1 MASKEGNAAVA
12 GIYKITSP
20 SGRVYVG
27 QSWNIYRRWRHH
39 RNDRRSDGLL
49 QRSLRK
55 YGISEHVFEI
65 IFPLPRDTDAATIN
79 EAEQFFIGLFTECG
93 ISMLNLTEGGRNAR
107 MSAEQKEKIRQAL
120 RRYKRTP
127 EHRANISKS
136 KKGVPKL
143 ESFKQGLRE
152 KMKGRPA
159 TWLRGKKLSPE
170 HIEKIRL
177 TSTGRKHTEEFK
189 RALSERNRARI
200 SGKGRA
206 KTWADLT

>member
-1 MASKEGNAAVA
+1 MANKETNAAIA

-20 SGRVYVG
+20 SGRVYIG

-39 RNDRRSDGLL
+39 RNDPRSDGLL
-49 QRSLRK
+49 QRSFRK
-55 YGISEHVFEI
+55 YGVNKHVFEV

-79 EAEQFFIGLFTECG
+79 EAERFFIGLFAERG

-120 RRYKRTP
+120 KGYERTA
-127 EHRANISKS
+127 EHKANISQS
-136 KKGVPKL
+136 KKGVPKP
-143 ESFKQGLRE
+143 ESYKRHLRE
-152 KMKGRPA
+152 TMKGRPA

-170 HIEKIRL
+170 HVEKIRL

-200 SGKGRA
+200 SGRGRVMV
-206 KTWADLT
+206 